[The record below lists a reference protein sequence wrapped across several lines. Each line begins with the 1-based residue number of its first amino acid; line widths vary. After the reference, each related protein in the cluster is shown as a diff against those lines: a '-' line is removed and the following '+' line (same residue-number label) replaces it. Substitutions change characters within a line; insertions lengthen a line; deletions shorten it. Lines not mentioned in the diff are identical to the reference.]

1 MPYHNLYINYK
12 FQIIWISL
20 ACSCNIW
27 ECYPGSMEK
36 KHEKIWH
43 EAGKVSMDRH
53 SSIIW
58 AKRIYP
64 KTMACPGY
72 GKMTKK
78 PVSVFTLLYF
88 LTISWQKI
96 HNIHEVH
103 LLRTINRTCSIA
115 KMVKLVYFAGETSST
130 TTEIWKPSWAR
141 TPKKMKCKTWKLRS
155 QCKNQ
160 KRKDGCLP
168 LKDNSSW

>member
-12 FQIIWISL
+12 FQINWISL

-27 ECYPGSMEK
+27 ECYPESMEK

-43 EAGKVSMDRH
+43 EAGKVSMGRH
-53 SSIIW
+53 SSIMW

-64 KTMACPGY
+64 KTLACPGY

-78 PVSVFTLLYF
+78 PISVFTLLYF

-103 LLRTINRTCSIA
+103 SLRTIHQTCSIA

-130 TTEIWKPSWAR
+130 TTEIWKTIMSEDAQENE
-141 TPKKMKCKTWKLRS
+141 T
-155 QCKNQ
+155 
-160 KRKDGCLP
+160 
-168 LKDNSSW
+168 